1 MMKKIRYTR
10 SRLREKMLLGVAMVV
25 WCSLWKV
32 WYAHMSYALQGGHGT
47 VVSARKVVI
56 VVLGLNIH

>member
-10 SRLREKMLLGVAMVV
+10 SRLREKMLLGVAMIAVV
-25 WCSLWKV
+25 LCGLMICGYMLCIV
-32 WYAHMSYALQGGHGT
+32 RRRGT

-56 VVLGLNIH
+56 VVLGLGIH